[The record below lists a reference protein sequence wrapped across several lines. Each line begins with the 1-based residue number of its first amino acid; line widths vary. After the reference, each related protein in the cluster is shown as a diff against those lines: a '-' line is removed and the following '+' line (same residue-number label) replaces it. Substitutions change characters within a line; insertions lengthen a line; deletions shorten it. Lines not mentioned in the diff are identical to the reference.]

1 MTVSDSREARV
12 SRFQDAVDDFMSETS
27 PSRPDRSLFEQLM
40 VGDVRWARLTIANR
54 SPSISFR
61 Y

>member
-12 SRFQDAVDDFMSETS
+12 SRFQDAVDDFMSEPS

-40 VGDVRWARLTIANR
+40 VGDVR
-54 SPSISFR
+54 
-61 Y
+61 